1 MVRCPFY
8 KDYSGSQERV
18 IEGVEGQVLGDLLGF
33 YCMDPSVINCPA
45 CVGYSSSREKRTDF
59 VVLSFQQMLEEGE
72 NISLNY
78 YLEIHKKWKLYI
90 LIMGFR

>member
-1 MVRCPFY
+1 
-8 KDYSGSQERV
+8 
-18 IEGVEGQVLGDLLGF
+18 
-33 YCMDPSVINCPA
+33 
-45 CVGYSSSREKRTDF
+45 
-59 VVLSFQQMLEEGE
+59 MLEEGE